1 MPTEVHNESLCTI
14 NFPRRLSRAESGWS
28 CHLRAVAFSD
38 PLMLVS
44 QGEGGRREGLVL
56 GGGNPVWPVCRY
68 IYIPP
73 AGGPGE
79 AAEQPSR
86 ARSHTST
93 WLSVG
98 LRFLS
103 SKLHVC
109 EKEGKPRL
117 TPQRQHTSGSHF
129 NCTPRLAVWLPSVLT
144 IRAGGSG
151 HLETFTQS
159 HRCTRQCQSG
169 WARGRGGALWLGP
182 WRNKQV
188 SLKPKIQSGYPRWPL
203 RWLEN
208 ASFAS
213 PFPTTLVQGKL
224 HPCPQLAIEEV
235 YFLGDWPKTKGKVIR
250 LMCHSKCLS
259 EGP

>member
-129 NCTPRLAVWLPSVLT
+129 NCTPRLLSCLT
-144 IRAGGSG
+144 S
-151 HLETFTQS
+151 LCFDNT
-159 HRCTRQCQSG
+159 CWRQRPPRDVHTVSQVYQTMPK
-169 WARGRGGALWLGP
+169 WLGT
-182 WRNKQV
+182 RERR
-188 SLKPKIQSGYPRWPL
+188 STMART
-203 RWLEN
+203 LEEQTGVPGAQN
-208 ASFAS
+208 
-213 PFPTTLVQGKL
+213 P
-224 HPCPQLAIEEV
+224 
-235 YFLGDWPKTKGKVIR
+235 IR
-250 LMCHSKCLS
+250 LSKMTTKMARKCLF
-259 EGP
+259 

>member
-151 HLETFTQS
+151 HLETFTVSQVYQ
-159 HRCTRQCQSG
+159 TMPE
-169 WARGRGGALWLGP
+169 WLGT
-182 WRNKQV
+182 RERR
-188 SLKPKIQSGYPRWPL
+188 STMART
-203 RWLEN
+203 LEEQTGVPGAQN
-208 ASFAS
+208 
-213 PFPTTLVQGKL
+213 P
-224 HPCPQLAIEEV
+224 
-235 YFLGDWPKTKGKVIR
+235 IR
-250 LMCHSKCLS
+250 LSKMTTKMARKRLFCLPIS
-259 EGP
+259 NYSGPRKVTSLSTACNRGSLLLRRLAQDKGQSY